1 VTEYRRTNEEIDKFS
16 ALAMAGLPFRMV
28 WASDAYRDL
37 RRLIQQHKP
46 DVAHVHNTLLLA
58 SPAVYSACH
67 AEGVPVV
74 QSLHNARLICPG
86 AWLCRDDVTCRDCV
100 GKAFAWPGVLHGCWR
115 GSSMATAAVALTT
128 TGHRLAGTW
137 RNKVNAY
144 IVFSQFFRDEFVRG
158 GLPADKIHVKPHF
171 IDPDPGARTGLGE
184 DYALFVG
191 RIEAVKGVMTML
203 EAWRKVDGIPLK
215 IIGDGELRAKASEV
229 IQTITPAGAVELI
242 GQQERPEVM
251 ERMKRARFLVWPS
264 EGAETFGLVAAEA
277 FACGVPVITTRFGA
291 MAELVEDGKTG
302 LHFSLGDASDLAV
315 KVRWA
320 IEHPSEMGRMGENAR
335 KVYEQKYT
343 AETNYR
349 QLIAIYR
356 HAIAESTIA

>member
-1 VTEYRRTNEEIDKFS
+1 
-16 ALAMAGLPFRMV
+16 
-28 WASDAYRDL
+28 
-37 RRLIQQHKP
+37 
-46 DVAHVHNTLLLA
+46 
-58 SPAVYSACH
+58 
-67 AEGVPVV
+67 
-74 QSLHNARLICPG
+74 
-86 AWLCRDDVTCRDCV
+86 
-100 GKAFAWPGVLHGCWR
+100 
-115 GSSMATAAVALTT
+115 
-128 TGHRLAGTW
+128 
-137 RNKVNAY
+137 
-144 IVFSQFFRDEFVRG
+144 
-158 GLPADKIHVKPHF
+158 
-171 IDPDPGARTGLGE
+171 
-184 DYALFVG
+184 
-191 RIEAVKGVMTML
+191 MTML